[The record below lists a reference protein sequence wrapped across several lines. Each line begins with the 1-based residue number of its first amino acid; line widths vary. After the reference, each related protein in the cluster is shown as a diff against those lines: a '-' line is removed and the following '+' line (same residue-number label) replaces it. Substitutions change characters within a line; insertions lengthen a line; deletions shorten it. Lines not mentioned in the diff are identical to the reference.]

1 MKMIIQKIQKNK
13 IYIENSD
20 EVIEIS
26 PDIRMMF
33 LLKDGKDISND
44 YEDIIYEAAFSKGA
58 YLLGLKERTKKEL
71 YEKLVEKYKYKKSI
85 LKAVER
91 LEELGY
97 VNDVSYAMNYIIN
110 KKFGNQRLIFEL
122 KNRGI
127 SKENIDLA
135 FEELSENN
143 EDNIEDEKLEKAIRK
158 INKKDENKLVMYLVR
173 QGFKLDK
180 IYSKLREIKENE

>member
-1 MKMIIQKIQKNK
+1 MIIQKIQKNK

-71 YEKLVEKYKYKKSI
+71 YDKLVEKYKYKKSI

-110 KKFGNQRLIFEL
+110 KKIGNQRLIFEL

>member
-110 KKFGNQRLIFEL
+110 
-122 KNRGI
+122 
-127 SKENIDLA
+127 
-135 FEELSENN
+135 
-143 EDNIEDEKLEKAIRK
+143 
-158 INKKDENKLVMYLVR
+158 
-173 QGFKLDK
+173 
-180 IYSKLREIKENE
+180 